1 MTKLRK
7 KQAKRQESRA
17 AQAAMHD
24 KKRLN
29 EAMAEYDA
37 SPLQTIDSINE
48 RIRIFDGPD
57 AAPEAI
63 GPDYKK
69 KKRQKSV

>member
-1 MTKLRK
+1 
-7 KQAKRQESRA
+7 
-17 AQAAMHD
+17 MHD